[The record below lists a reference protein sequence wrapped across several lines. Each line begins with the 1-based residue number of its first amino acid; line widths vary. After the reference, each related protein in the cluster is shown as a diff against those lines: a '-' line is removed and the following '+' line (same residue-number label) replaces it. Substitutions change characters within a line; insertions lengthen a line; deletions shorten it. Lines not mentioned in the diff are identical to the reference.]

1 MDTFKLAATLG
12 VIVAGALCILFIIS
26 MVLA

>member
-12 VIVAGALCILFIIS
+12 VIVAGALCVLFIVS